1 MSTSIIVYKTPMYK
15 IVQTRMTE
23 LEKNLICKHGVQ
35 NRLDYKY
42 NFAKRA
48 NNIPFW
54 ILLVLSSLLTPPKQS
69 KGQVLFP
76 EAFSSFSFLSCSGK
90 SLKSVRY
97 KYGLVFFKMCQV
109 VSLKPF
115 LQIMCQCCNFKNERL
130 GWHQGN

>member
-1 MSTSIIVYKTPMYK
+1 MIIYKTPMYK

-23 LEKNLICKHGVQ
+23 LEKNVICKHGVQ

-42 NFAKRA
+42 NFTKRA

-54 ILLVLSSLLTPPKQS
+54 ILLVLSSWWTPPIQS
-69 KGQVLFP
+69 KGQVLSEKHFP
-76 EAFSSFSFLSCSGK
+76 H
-90 SLKSVRY
+90 
-97 KYGLVFFKMCQV
+97 LVFWVVLARVWKVLGTNMDWYFFKMCQV
-109 VSLKPF
+109 VTLKPF